1 MKVKLYLAE
10 FLCFGAAPEED
21 KVRGRDMLLELK
33 NDYPDNVPVLL
44 KLGNLYRDNG
54 IVQKASDCYKQAL
67 DGDPTLV
74 SCIMEYLQLLKEN
87 RRKNAYLRNKAKA
100 EIVRVLD
107 KALSPEYVLKKKH
120 TEKLRKEQRKL
131 ESW

>member
-10 FLCFGAAPEED
+10 FLCFGSAPEED

-33 NDYPDNVPVLL
+33 NNYPNNVPVLL

-54 IVQKASDCYKQAL
+54 IVQKASDCYKQVL

-107 KALSPEYVLKKKH
+107 KALSPEYVCVEEETH
-120 TEKLRKEQRKL
+120 RKAAKGAT
-131 ESW
+131 